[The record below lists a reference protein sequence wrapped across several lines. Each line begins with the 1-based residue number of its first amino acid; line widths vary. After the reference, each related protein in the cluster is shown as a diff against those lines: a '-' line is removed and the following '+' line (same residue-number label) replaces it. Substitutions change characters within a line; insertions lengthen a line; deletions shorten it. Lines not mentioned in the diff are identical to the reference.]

1 MTEPNIEH
9 PEVLDE
15 NHQVKQPNFLDR
27 MKQLGFAEIIHRVGT
42 VLLVT
47 VLLAM
52 IIWVMNRYYLPER
65 PSQKN
70 PAEPIVQPSTADEE
84 EALDNEPAVQVELPP
99 LDEPYSY
106 GAYDGGVARVAS
118 LHTDLPA
125 QPRWDVSYY
134 TVQEGDTI
142 FGIGQKFNLKPETVM
157 WANYN
162 FLADNPH
169 ALRPGQELV
178 ILPVDGTYYEWNAG
192 DGLNG
197 VANFFETDVDDII
210 DWPGNDLDREM
221 LGDLSNPNIE
231 PGTNLIIPGGSRD
244 FISWSAPLI
253 TRETAAQASIFGP
266 GACGEVYDGP
276 IGDGV
281 MIWPTIE
288 RYLSGFVYSP
298 ETNHYGIDIGG
309 DFGFAIWSVDDGVVV
324 YSGWNNYG
332 YGNVVVID
340 HGNGWQSLYAHL
352 DYINYGCG
360 AYVYEGDIIGGM
372 GSTGNSTGP
381 HLHFELRSTSYGR
394 PNPMDWLN

>member
-1 MTEPNIEH
+1 MTKSENFRPVEK
-9 PEVLDE
+9 DE
-15 NHQVKQPNFLDR
+15 INKSTKSTISTQI
-27 MKQLGFAEIIHRVGT
+27 KQLGFGEIIQRIST
-42 VLLVT
+42 VLLLV
-47 VLLAM
+47 VLLVM
-52 IIWVMNRYYLPER
+52 IIWVMNRYYLPA
-65 PSQKN
+65 KA
-70 PAEPIVQPSTADEE
+70 AEKTAGDTGDIM
-84 EALDNEPAVQVELPP
+84 LDTVADTENEIEPTVQVALPA

-106 GAYDGGVARVAS
+106 GAYDDGVARVAS

-125 QPRWDVSYY
+125 QPRWDVSVY
-134 TVQEGDTI
+134 TVLEGDTI

-162 FLADNPH
+162 VLADNPH
-169 ALRPGQELV
+169 SLKPGQELV

-197 VANFFETDVDDII
+197 VATFFKADVEEVV
-210 DWPGNDLDREM
+210 DWPGNNLDRDT
-221 LGDLSNPNIE
+221 LGDYSSPNIE
-231 PGTNLIIPGGSRD
+231 PGTKLIIPGGYRE

-266 GACGEVYDGP
+266 GACGAVYDGP
-276 IGDGV
+276 VGDGV

-288 RYLSGFVYSP
+288 RYLSGYVYSP

-309 DFGFAIWSVDDGVVV
+309 DFGYAIWSIDDGVVV

-352 DYINYGCG
+352 DYINFGCG

-381 HLHFELRSTSYGR
+381 HLHFELRSSSYGR

>member
-9 PEVLDE
+9 PEALDE

-27 MKQLGFAEIIHRVGT
+27 MKQLGFAEIIQRVGT

-394 PNPMDWLN
+394 LNLMDWLN

>member
-1 MTEPNIEH
+1 MLQQN
-9 PEVLDE
+9 E
-15 NHQVKQPNFLDR
+15 NQSAKQFDANKDSQTSITSR
-27 MKQLGFAEIIHRVGT
+27 IKQLGFGEILQRVGT
-42 VLLVT
+42 VVLLVA
-47 VLLAM
+47 LLAT
-52 IIWVMNRYYLPER
+52 IIWVMNRYYLPEKE
-65 PSQKN
+65 PVSSEKEMAAGGAL
-70 PAEPIVQPSTADEE
+70 PFEVDGEAEETA
-84 EALDNEPAVQVELPP
+84 VEVAMPP
-99 LDEPYSY
+99 MEEPYSY
-106 GAYDGGVARVAS
+106 GAYDEGLVREAS

-125 QPRWDVSYY
+125 QPRWGVSTYL
-134 TVQEGDTI
+134 VQEGDTL
-142 FGIGQKFNLKPETVM
+142 FGIGQKFDLKPETIM

-162 FLADNPH
+162 YLADNPH
-169 ALRPGQELV
+169 SLKPGQELV
-178 ILPVDGTYYEWNAG
+178 ILPVNGTYYEWNAG

-197 VANFFETDVDDII
+197 VASFYKADVDAII
-210 DWPGNDLDREM
+210 DWPGNNLDRET
-221 LGDLSNPNIE
+221 LGDYANPNIE
-231 PGTNLIIPGGSRD
+231 PGTKLIIPGGYRD

-266 GACGEVYDGP
+266 GACGAVYDGP

-288 RYLSGFVYSP
+288 RYLSGYVYSP

-309 DFGFAIWSVDDGVVV
+309 DFGYAIWSVDDGVVV

-352 DYINYGCG
+352 DYINYDCG

-381 HLHFELRSTSYGR
+381 HLHFELRSSSYGR

>member
-1 MTEPNIEH
+1 MLDPKETL
-9 PEVLDE
+9 PEKQDE
-15 NHQVKQPNFLDR
+15 QNFSQ
-27 MKQLGFAEIIHRVGT
+27 KTSFFSQLKKIGLAEFAQRAGT
-42 VLLVT
+42 MLLLVL
-47 VLLAM
+47 LLAM
-52 IIWVMNRYYLPER
+52 IIWVMNRYYLPAKAAQTVAT
-65 PSQKN
+65 PDS
-70 PAEPIVQPSTADEE
+70 VQEMSAFGGEIDDEQE
-84 EALDNEPAVQVELPP
+84 VKVKLPDM
-99 LDEPYSY
+99 DEPFSY
-106 GAYDGGVARVAS
+106 GAYDDGLSRVAS
-118 LHTDLPA
+118 LHTDLPDA
-125 QPRWDVSYY
+125 PRWDISLY
-134 TVQEGDTI
+134 TVAEGDTL

-162 FLADNPH
+162 YLADNPH
-169 ALRPGQELV
+169 SLKPGQELI
-178 ILPVDGTYYEWNAG
+178 ILPVNGTYYEWNAG

-197 VANFFETDVDDII
+197 VAAFYKADVDAII
-210 DWPGNDLDREM
+210 DWPGNNLDRDT
-221 LGDLSNPNIE
+221 LGDYSNPNIE
-231 PGTNLIIPGGSRD
+231 PGTKLIIPGGYRE

-266 GACGEVYDGP
+266 GACGAISDGP

-281 MIWPTIE
+281 MIWPTVE
-288 RYLSGFVYSP
+288 RYLSGYVYSP

-309 DFGFAIWSVDDGVVV
+309 DFGYAIWSIDDGVVV

-352 DYINYGCG
+352 DYINFGCG

-381 HLHFELRSTSYGR
+381 HLHFELRSSAYGR